1 MRDDC
6 LAFLCF
12 LSFVDRKTKSKEDC
26 YVQNPGGGGQDHKE
40 AFVPATALLEARA
53 LCLKP
58 HTITLH
64 FYLSKF
70 LKTLTSSS
78 HLLSFIS

>member
-26 YVQNPGGGGQDHKE
+26 YVQNPGGGVK
-40 AFVPATALLEARA
+40 
-53 LCLKP
+53 
-58 HTITLH
+58 ITKKHLFLPLH
-64 FYLSKF
+64 S
-70 LKTLTSSS
+70 
-78 HLLSFIS
+78 